1 MATQTPY
8 EVLGV
13 KADASA
19 DDIRKAYRKLAKEFH
34 PDLNPGKP
42 AAEARFK
49 AVTAAYDI
57 LSDPEKR
64 GRYDRGEIDESGAER
79 PRYSYR
85 PHAEGGQ
92 GWKYQPQGEMDIED
106 LEDLFAMFGRGGAR
120 GPRGPGRAGPG
131 GGEGFQMPGQDRH
144 FALTIDFVTAATG
157 GKQRLA
163 LAPDEWLDVT
173 IPAGIED
180 GQVLRLKGKGGPGF
194 GGGPQEPPRGD
205 ALIEVHIAPH
215 PWFRRE
221 GDDIHMELPVSLA
234 EAVLGARVPVAT
246 VTGPVTMTI
255 PKGSDTGTRLRLRG
269 KGIQRHRRGA
279 ETAGDQYVTLKVVI
293 GESGDAELAE
303 FLEAW
308 SKKHPTDP
316 RRDMAAKAA
325 AGASQGAAA

>member
-1 MATQTPY
+1 MATETPY

-13 KADASA
+13 KPNASA
-19 DDIRKAYRKLAKEFH
+19 DEIRKAYRKLAKEFH

-49 AVTAAYDI
+49 AVTAAHDI

-85 PHAEGGQ
+85 PHAEGAQ
-92 GWKYQPQGEMDIED
+92 GRKYQPQGEMDIGD
-106 LEDLFAMFGRGGAR
+106 LDDLFAMFGRGGAR
-120 GPRGPGRAGPG
+120 GSGRAG
-131 GGEGFQMPGQDRH
+131 EGFKMPGPDRP
-144 FALTIDFVTAATG
+144 FTLTIDFALAATG

-163 LAPDEWLDVT
+163 LSPAEWLDVT
-173 IPAGIED
+173 IPPGIEE

-194 GGGPQEPPRGD
+194 GGGPPGD

-215 PWFRRE
+215 PFFRRE
-221 GDDIHMELPVSLA
+221 GDDIHIELPISLS
-234 EAVLGARVPVAT
+234 EAVLGARVPVPT

-269 KGIQRHRRGA
+269 KGIQRKRRGA
-279 ETAGDQYVTLKVVI
+279 ETSGDQYVTLKVVI
-293 GESGDAELAE
+293 GASGDPDLAK
-303 FLEAW
+303 FLEDWA
-308 SKKHPTDP
+308 KQHPTDP
-316 RRDMAAKAA
+316 RREMGQDAPH
-325 AGASQGAAA
+325 GAAA